1 MNWHERIA
9 KEMGI
14 KHSDTL
20 AVVRWGR
27 KAKRATRR
35 RIRKLGKRIQDDQTR

>member
-9 KEMGI
+9 KEMRI

-20 AVVRWGR
+20 AVIRWGK

-35 RIRKLGKRIQDDQTR
+35 RNRRLGKKGTNA